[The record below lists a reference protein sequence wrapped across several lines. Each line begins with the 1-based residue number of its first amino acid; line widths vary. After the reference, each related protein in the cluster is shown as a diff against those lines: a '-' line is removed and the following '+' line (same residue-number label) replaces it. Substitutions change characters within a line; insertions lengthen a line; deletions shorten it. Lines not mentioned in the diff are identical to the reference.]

1 MLALSSMVTCRQMG
15 NRSWK
20 GHACRLGLSL
30 LCTSILLMG
39 EFSNCRLSWQCMCM
53 QAHGVMWALK
63 GSLAKEPLMTE
74 TFLGSCLAI
83 LKPIQIALLI
93 VAYFPRTV
101 WPNLFALCST
111 INPRNGGSA
120 THRLHV

>member
-1 MLALSSMVTCRQMG
+1 M
-15 NRSWK
+15 
-20 GHACRLGLSL
+20 HAGLGSL
-30 LCTSILLMG
+30 LCIVLNRILSMG
-39 EFSNCRLSWQCMCM
+39 CFGNGRLSWQPICM

-74 TFLGSCLAI
+74 NFLGSCLAA
-83 LKPIQIALLI
+83 LKPIQIALLV

-101 WPNLFALCST
+101 WPNLFALCSA

-120 THRLHV
+120 AHRLHV

>member
-1 MLALSSMVTCRQMG
+1 MHAGLVSLSAVYSL
-15 NRSWK
+15 K
-20 GHACRLGLSL
+20 DRL
-30 LCTSILLMG
+30 CILPVGDL
-39 EFSNCRLSWQCMCM
+39 SNCRLSWQCMRV

-120 THRLHV
+120 THRLHI